1 MHYVSLPNDYLS
13 DMTGYMISIYIWE
26 GSPFPYKN
34 VRFLA
39 TPTSHNTSTKYLMES
54 NTMVTIYA
62 APTHFRY
69 NHQKKTRNINRLKS
83 LDNMCLRTHSQYLR
97 GLVDTFPD

>member
-1 MHYVSLPNDYLS
+1 MHYVDLPDYSS
-13 DMTGYMISIYIWE
+13 DMTGYTISIYIWT
-26 GSPFPYKN
+26 GSTFPYIKN